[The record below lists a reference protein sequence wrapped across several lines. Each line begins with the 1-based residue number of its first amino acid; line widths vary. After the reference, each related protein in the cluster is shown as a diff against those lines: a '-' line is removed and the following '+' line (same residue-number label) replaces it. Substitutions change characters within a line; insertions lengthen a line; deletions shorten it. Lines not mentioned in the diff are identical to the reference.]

1 MDTPGLIA
9 HTLKSIRDTRL
20 TYFIV
25 LTGAVFIG
33 IIHLLPKYT
42 QTTITNLI
50 RTPAIFSI
58 LITIIFIIGYFN
70 IIGGIIILILFTC
83 LLLPVGNPTLTEIHK
98 EGFTDKEEQAENGL
112 DSNNKVIKDLL
123 KPGKLR
129 KELDEARKVNK
140 DLFER
145 EMANNKFLE
154 YEYNKKKKNT
164 SSSNNKKEKFQAD
177 LDSGNAR
184 SIQQRKFNP
193 ANQEDVNLLT
203 SMEIF
208 DDIRDRI
215 KYNYEDKKYLK
226 RYIKE
231 KLEEIVDML
240 DLVPAE

>member
-25 LTGAVFIG
+25 LTGAIFIG

-58 LITIIFIIGYFN
+58 LITVIFIIGYFN

-83 LLLPVGNPTLTEIHK
+83 LLLPSSPNPTDMYK
-98 EGFTDKEEQAENGL
+98 EGFTAKEGQDEDGL
-112 DSNNKVIKDLL
+112 NSNNKVIKDLL

-129 KELDEARKVNK
+129 KELDEARKLNK

-164 SSSNNKKEKFQAD
+164 LSSNNKKEKFQAD

>member
-1 MDTPGLIA
+1 MEPTGLIA

-25 LTGAVFIG
+25 LTGAIFIG

-58 LITIIFIIGYFN
+58 LITGIFIIGYFN

-83 LLLPVGNPTLTEIHK
+83 LLLPSNNCINPQT
-98 EGFTDKEEQAENGL
+98 EGFTDKEEQDENGL
-112 DSNNKVIKDLL
+112 TINNKVIKDLL

-129 KELDEARKVNK
+129 KELDEARKLNK

-154 YEYNKKKKNT
+154 YEYNKKKKQA

-177 LDSGNAR
+177 LDSGKAR

>member
-1 MDTPGLIA
+1 MDTTGLIA

-25 LTGAVFIG
+25 LTGAIFIG

-42 QTTITNLI
+42 QITITNLI

-58 LITIIFIIGYFN
+58 LVTVIFIIGYFN
-70 IIGGIIILILFTC
+70 IIGGIILLILFTC
-83 LLLPVGNPTLTEIHK
+83 LLLPAASNHEITTMHK
-98 EGFTDKEEQAENGL
+98 EGFTDKEDGL

-129 KELDEARKVNK
+129 KELDEARKLNK

-154 YEYNKKKKNT
+154 YEYNKKKKQT

-177 LDSGNAR
+177 LDSGKAR